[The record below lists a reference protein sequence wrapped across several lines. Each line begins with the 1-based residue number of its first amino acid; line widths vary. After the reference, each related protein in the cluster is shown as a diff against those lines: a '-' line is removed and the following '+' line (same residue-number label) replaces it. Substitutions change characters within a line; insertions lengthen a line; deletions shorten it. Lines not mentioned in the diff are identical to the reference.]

1 MNVEENDTTNG
12 EDYTTINVELYPDNE
27 INRNEINRKGYGINN
42 MTIKM
47 NNLPYSDKDTVD
59 YFLKN
64 LRDYISWITTRK
76 RESDMSLEDQT
87 KDHNH
92 FFKSNKI
99 EYKLVPINPSTG
111 GRKKRKSMKRKS
123 RKNKKNKKKTSK
135 HRGGNADADAAE
147 EIDIKQYIAG
157 TIEQQLVDHFD
168 RAINMYPQYCDY
180 AIELIV
186 SDNKM
191 SDDDKKEFINSCV
204 DAINKSYSITDAKQ
218 IFDSIKIKYPDYF
231 GNDAIEPEY

>member
-12 EDYTTINVELYPDNE
+12 EYYTTINVELYPDNE

-76 RESDMSLEDQT
+76 RESDMTPEDQ
-87 KDHNH
+87 KKNHNH
-92 FFKSNKI
+92 FFKRNKI
-99 EYKLVPINPSTG
+99 EYKLVPITPSNG
-111 GRKKRKSMKRKS
+111 GRKKTKSMKRKS
-123 RKNKKNKKKTSK
+123 RKIKKNKRKTSK
-135 HRGGNADADAAE
+135 HRGGNADE
-147 EIDIKQYIAG
+147 EIDIKKYIAD
-157 TIEQQLVDHFD
+157 TIKQQNVDQFEKT
-168 RAINMYPQYCDY
+168 IKKYPQYWDY

-186 SDNKM
+186 SDNNM
-191 SDDDKKEFINSCV
+191 SDNDKHEFGSIAV
-204 DAINKSYSITDAKQ
+204 DEINKFYSIPDAKQ

>member
-1 MNVEENDTTNG
+1 MNVEENDTTNGEDYTTNG

-27 INRNEINRKGYGINN
+27 INRKGYRINN

-76 RESDMSLEDQT
+76 RESDTEDQK

-99 EYKLVPINPSTG
+99 EYKLVPIKPSNG
-111 GRKKRKSMKRKS
+111 GRKKTKSMKRKS
-123 RKNKKNKKKTSK
+123 RKIKKNKRKTSK
-135 HRGGNADADAAE
+135 HRGGNSEEEDGIKKYIADTIELELVDQFDSA
-147 EIDIKQYIAG
+147 IKQS
-157 TIEQQLVDHFD
+157 
-168 RAINMYPQYCDY
+168 PQYCDY

-186 SDNKM
+186 SDNNM
-191 SDDDKKEFINSCV
+191 SDDDKKEFITSCV
-204 DAINKSYSITDAKQ
+204 DAINKFYSITDAKQ
-218 IFDSIKIKYPDYF
+218 IFDSIKIKYLDYF

>member
-1 MNVEENDTTNG
+1 MNVEENDTTNGEDYTTNG

-27 INRNEINRKGYGINN
+27 INRKGYGIGN
-42 MTIKM
+42 MTIKT
-47 NNLPYSDKDTVD
+47 NNLPFTDKDTVD

-76 RESDMSLEDQT
+76 RESDMTLEDQK

-99 EYKLVPINPSTG
+99 EYKLVPIKPSNG

-123 RKNKKNKKKTSK
+123 RKIKKNTRKTSK
-135 HRGGNADADAAE
+135 HRGGNSKE
-147 EIDIKQYIAG
+147 EDDIKKYIAD
-157 TIEQQLVDHFD
+157 TIKLKLVDQFD
-168 RAINMYPQYCDY
+168 RAINMYPQYCDD

-186 SDNKM
+186 SDNNM
-191 SDDDKKEFINSCV
+191 SNDEKEEFG
-204 DAINKSYSITDAKQ
+204 SIAVIAKQ
-218 IFDSIKIKYPDYF
+218 KSEAKNQGSNSK
-231 GNDAIEPEY
+231 